1 VYFVKTSLKKS
12 DNQDTEIKRT
22 ERKGTPSIPG
32 ASLQTGTLYAEKIRS
47 AKTAK

>member
-1 VYFVKTSLKKS
+1 LIPETVIEKREEQGVYFVKTSLKKS

-32 ASLQTGTLYAEKIRS
+32 ASL
-47 AKTAK
+47 